1 MTTTKQATLTN
12 EREAEAQY
20 LLNRIAKQLE
30 SNKADHAG
38 TPSWGYA
45 GDLASVNEKLAYI
58 LAQLGDRTAV
68 DAKGL
73 SY

>member
-1 MTTTKQATLTN
+1 MTNTKQATLTAA
-12 EREAEAQY
+12 REAEAQD

-30 SNKADHAG
+30 SNQANHAG
-38 TPSWGYA
+38 NPSWGYA
-45 GDLASVNEKLAYI
+45 ADLASVNEKLAYI
-58 LAQLGDRTAV
+58 LAQLGDRSAV

>member
-1 MTTTKQATLTN
+1 MTNTKQATLTT
-12 EREAEAQY
+12 ERKTEAQD

-30 SNKADHAG
+30 SDKANHAG
-38 TPSWGYA
+38 NPSWGYA

-58 LAQLGDRTAV
+58 LAQLGDRSAAN
-68 DAKGL
+68 AKGL

>member
-1 MTTTKQATLTN
+1 MTSTKQATLTN
-12 EREAEAQY
+12 ERETEAQD

-38 TPSWGYA
+38 NPSWGYA
-45 GDLASVNEKLAYI
+45 GDLANVNEKLAYI